1 MPHHGFPAKALAGS
15 FRGCALRTDTKCGQF
30 FLAIAMQPILV
41 FTAVTRNNKT

>member
-1 MPHHGFPAKALAGS
+1 MPHHGFPAKALAS
-15 FRGCALRTDTKCGQF
+15 YFRSCALRTDTKSGQF